1 MPAMDITQPFRGSHA
16 VAASLL
22 TPAMLRG
29 PRFRRLFPD
38 IYVPADADVDL
49 ELLSRAA
56 YLLVAG
62 RGALGGHSAAE
73 LLGASCAPL
82 GAPAEVVL
90 PHRIRP
96 RPGLLVRQD
105 ELQPDELQVVGGVAV
120 TTPERTAFDLGRRAP
135 LVEAVVAV
143 DVLANVYHFDPAVV
157 LDLARR
163 HPGARGSAQLPRV
176 LKLSDGRA
184 ASPMETRIRMALRF
198 GGLPLPTLQH
208 AVGPYELDLC
218 YPAVRIAI
226 EYNGRDHLDPDRAL
240 RDLRREAFLTEAG
253 WIVLRFGAYLVLR
266 RPDLVADRVRARL
279 VSAARAAGLPLEAL
293 AAA

>member
-1 MPAMDITQPFRGSHA
+1 
-16 VAASLL
+16 
-22 TPAMLRG
+22 MLRG

-38 IYVPADADVDL
+38 VYVPADAEVDL

-62 RGALGGHSAAE
+62 RGALGGYSAAE
-73 LLGASCAPL
+73 LLGASCATL

-90 PHRIRP
+90 PHRMRP

-105 ELQPDELQVVGGVAV
+105 NLQPEELEVVDGVVV

-143 DVLANVYHFDPAVV
+143 DALTHVHRFDPTEVLAM
-157 LDLARR
+157 ARR
-163 HPGARGSAQLPRV
+163 HPGARGNAQLPRV
-176 LKLSDGRA
+176 VELSDRRA
-184 ASPMETRIRMALRF
+184 GSPMETRIRLALLF

-240 RDLRREAFLTEAG
+240 RDLRREAYLTEAG

>member
-16 VAASLL
+16 VAAGLL

-38 IYVPADADVDL
+38 VYVPADAEVDL

-73 LLGASCAPL
+73 LLGASCAPV
-82 GAPAEVVL
+82 GAPAEVVV
-90 PHRIRP
+90 PHRVRP
-96 RPGLLVRQD
+96 RPELLVRQD
-105 ELQPDELQVVGGVAV
+105 RVPPDELQVLDGVVV
-120 TTPERTAFDLGRRAP
+120 TSPERTAFDLGRRSP
-135 LVEAVVAV
+135 LVEAVVAIGALV
-143 DVLANVYHFDPAVV
+143 NVYGFDPAVV
-157 LDLARR
+157 LALALR
-163 HPGARGSAQLPRV
+163 HPGARGNAQLPRV
-176 LKLSDGRA
+176 VELSDRRA
-184 ASPMETRIRMALRF
+184 DSPMETRIRLALLF

-208 AVGPYELDLC
+208 AVGPYELDMC
-218 YPAVRIAI
+218 YPAIRITI

-240 RDLRREAFLTEAG
+240 RDLRREAYLTEAG

-279 VSAARAAGLPLEAL
+279 VAAARAAGLPLEAL

>member
-1 MPAMDITQPFRGSHA
+1 MDLTQPFRGSDA
-16 VAASLL
+16 VAAGLL

-38 IYVPADADVDL
+38 VYVPARADVDL
-49 ELLSRAA
+49 DLLSRAA

-73 LLGASCAPL
+73 LLGASCAPA

-90 PHRIRP
+90 PHRLRA

-105 ELQPDELQVVGGVAV
+105 KVPLDELQVVDGVVV
-120 TTPERTAFDLGRRAP
+120 TTPERTAYDLGRRTP

-143 DVLANVYHFDPAVV
+143 DALAHAHRFEPGDSLA
-157 LDLARR
+157 LARR
-163 HPGARGSAQLPRV
+163 HLGSRGSAQLPQVVELADR
-176 LKLSDGRA
+176 RA
-184 ASPMETRIRMALRF
+184 GSPMETRIRLALRF

-208 AVGPYELDLC
+208 QVGPYELDLS

-226 EYNGRDHLDPDRAL
+226 EYNGRDHLAPDRAL
-240 RDLRREAFLTEAG
+240 RDLRREAYLTAAG
-253 WIVLRFGAYLVLR
+253 WIVLRFEAYLVLR
-266 RPDLVADRVRARL
+266 RPDVVADRVRARL
-279 VSAARAAGLPLEAL
+279 VTAARATGLPLAAL

>member
-1 MPAMDITQPFRGSHA
+1 MDLTQPFRGSHA
-16 VAASLL
+16 VAAGLL
-22 TPAMLRG
+22 TPAVLRG

-38 IYVPADADVDL
+38 VYVPADADVDV
-49 ELLSRAA
+49 EVLSRAA

-105 ELQPDELQVVGGVAV
+105 QVPPDELQVLGGVAV

-135 LVEAVVAV
+135 LVDAVDALTHVHGFDPS
-143 DVLANVYHFDPAVV
+143 DVLAM
-157 LDLARR
+157 ARR

-176 LKLSDGRA
+176 LLLSDRRA
-184 ASPMETRIRMALRF
+184 GSPMETRIRLALQF
-198 GGLPLPTLQH
+198 GGLPLPTLQCP
-208 AVGPYELDLC
+208 VGPYELDLS

-240 RDLRREAFLTEAG
+240 RDLRREAYLTDAG
-253 WIVLRFGAYLVLR
+253 WVVLRFGAYLVLR

-279 VSAARAAGLPLEAL
+279 VAAARAAGLPLEAL

>member
-1 MPAMDITQPFRGSHA
+1 MLAMDLTQPFRGSHA
-16 VAASLL
+16 VAAGLL

-38 IYVPADADVDL
+38 IYIPADAHVDL

-96 RPGLLVRQD
+96 RPELLVRQD
-105 ELQPDELQVVGGVAV
+105 QVPTDELQVLDGVVV
-120 TTPERTAFDLGRRAP
+120 TSPERTAFDLGRRAP

-143 DVLANVYHFDPAVV
+143 DALSHVHGFDPSEVLAM
-157 LDLARR
+157 ARR
-163 HPGARGSAQLPRV
+163 HPGAWGSAQLPRV
-176 LKLSDGRA
+176 VELSDGRA
-184 ASPMETRIRMALRF
+184 GSPMETRIRMALRF

-240 RDLRREAFLTEAG
+240 RDLRREAYLTNAG

-279 VSAARAAGLPLEAL
+279 VAAARTAGLPLEAL

>member
-1 MPAMDITQPFRGSHA
+1 MPAVDITQPFRGS
-16 VAASLL
+16 AAIATGLL
-22 TPAMLRG
+22 TPGVLRG

-38 IYVPADADVDL
+38 IYVPADTEVDL

-82 GAPAEVVL
+82 GTPAEVVL
-90 PHRIRP
+90 PHRVRP
-96 RPGLLVRQD
+96 HPQLLARQD
-105 ELQPDELQVVGGVAV
+105 RIPPDELQELDGLVV
-120 TTPERTAFDLGRRAP
+120 TTPLRTAYDLGRRTP

-143 DVLANVYHFDPAVV
+143 DALAHLHRFDPRELMV
-157 LDLARR
+157 LARR
-163 HPGARGSAQLPRV
+163 HLGSRGSLQLPQV
-176 LKLSDGRA
+176 VELSDHRA
-184 ASPMETRIRMALRF
+184 ESPMETRIRLALRL
-198 GGLPLPTLQH
+198 GGLPLPELQH
-208 AVGPYELDLC
+208 PVGPYELDLA
-218 YPAVRIAI
+218 YPAVRIAA

-240 RDLRREAFLTEAG
+240 RDLEREAYLTAAG

-266 RPDLVADRVRARL
+266 RPDLVAERVRARL
-279 VSAARAAGLPLEAL
+279 VTAARAAGLPLEAL